1 MHSLYACIM
10 QKENSEDKPW
20 NTDKNQLNLWS
31 DMNHLRRCF
40 PSQCH
45 YFLDPFECDRYFACR
60 YSSKDIWGMYGYGE
74 KDVLL
79 IFKAARTES
88 FTAPA
93 LLAAF
98 SVFQTPL
105 CLFVQRVASLS
116 FCQPSTLLRIQL
128 KFSICINKLTVK

>member
-60 YSSKDIWGMYGYGE
+60 YSSKDIWGMNGYGE
-74 KDVLL
+74 KDILL

-88 FTAPA
+88 
-93 LLAAF
+93 LLH
-98 SVFQTPL
+98 L
-105 CLFVQRVASLS
+105 LF
-116 FCQPSTLLRIQL
+116 
-128 KFSICINKLTVK
+128 